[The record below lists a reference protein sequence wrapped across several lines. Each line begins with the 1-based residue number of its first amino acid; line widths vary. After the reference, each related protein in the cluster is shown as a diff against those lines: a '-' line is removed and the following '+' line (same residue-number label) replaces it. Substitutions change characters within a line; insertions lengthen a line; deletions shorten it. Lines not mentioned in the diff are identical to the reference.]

1 MKLKINPP
9 ITAACKKGVFSG
21 FLRKLVSQSKA
32 CLFLKRFVLKHHYYQ
47 TLCKI
52 KTNKKAAIPF
62 KIAAFSINKHEIL
75 FFDEHIRV
83 VFSTLIVHFNCSSKM
98 CVITF

>member
-62 KIAAFSINKHEIL
+62 KIAAFSINKHEIYFL
-75 FFDEHIRV
+75 MNIFV
-83 VFSTLIVHFNCSSKM
+83 
-98 CVITF
+98 